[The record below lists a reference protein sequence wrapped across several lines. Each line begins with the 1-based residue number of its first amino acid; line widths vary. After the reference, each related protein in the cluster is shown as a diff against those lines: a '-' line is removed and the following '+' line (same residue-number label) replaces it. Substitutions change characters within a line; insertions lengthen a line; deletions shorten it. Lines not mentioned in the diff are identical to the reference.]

1 MSARAMFAPSVLSTA
16 AAGSMF
22 PSLRVTL
29 AFVSACGGDPA
40 QWRRRWTATAAQLS
54 TDAQSPDAADP
65 QPEPQAGQ
73 GPVVPARL
81 PALPAQL
88 LAAIPARLPA
98 FPAQLLAAVPAQL
111 PAAPAHFVGRSSESA
126 RLIALT
132 DPRGASR
139 SASVVITGSLGV
151 GKSAFAL
158 AMAHRLTSVYT
169 DGQLYADLGA
179 WRASGQST
187 SDLLGRFLSALGIPA
202 GQIPVEA
209 QLRAALYRSLLA
221 SRRTLVLLDDA
232 DSEPEV
238 RPLLAAGSS
247 CLVLVTSRGRL
258 AGLDN
263 VRRIALDELPAPDA
277 QALFAVIVGEHAAR
291 NAGAA
296 AQLIGLCGYLPLA
309 IWIAATR
316 LASQGG
322 WAAWQA
328 VRRFQG
334 EVNLLDWLS
343 VGDVSMRARLRSAY
357 NRLGRASRHMFES
370 LACVDGQLDPAELA
384 RSLNVDLAE
393 TERLL
398 ETLVEGGLLQ
408 VTQMAPGYRMPMLFA
423 AFAKELQVSVD
434 PAAL

>member
-1 MSARAMFAPSVLSTA
+1 MFAPSVLSTA

-29 AFVSACGGDPA
+29 AFVAACGGDTA
-40 QWRRRWTATAAQLS
+40 QWRRRWTATAAQLG
-54 TDAQSPDAADP
+54 TAEQSPDAAEP

-73 GPVVPARL
+73 GAVMPARL

-98 FPAQLLAAVPAQL
+98 LPAQLLAAVPAQL
-111 PAAPAHFVGRSSESA
+111 PAAPAHFVGRTGESA

-132 DPRGASR
+132 DPRSASR
-139 SASVVITGSLGV
+139 SASVVVTGSLGV

-158 AMAHRLTSVYT
+158 AMAHGLTSVYT

-202 GQIPVEA
+202 GQIPAEA

-221 SRRTLVLLDDA
+221 ARRTLVLLDDA

-277 QALFAVIVGEHAAR
+277 QALFSAIVGEHAAR
-291 NAGAA
+291 HAGAA

-316 LASQGG
+316 LASQRG

-357 NRLGRASRHMFES
+357 NRLGRGSRHMFES
-370 LACVDGQLDPAELA
+370 LARVDGQLDPAELA

-408 VTQMAPGYRMPMLFA
+408 VTHMAPGYRLPMLFA
-423 AFAKELQVSVD
+423 SFA
-434 PAAL
+434 